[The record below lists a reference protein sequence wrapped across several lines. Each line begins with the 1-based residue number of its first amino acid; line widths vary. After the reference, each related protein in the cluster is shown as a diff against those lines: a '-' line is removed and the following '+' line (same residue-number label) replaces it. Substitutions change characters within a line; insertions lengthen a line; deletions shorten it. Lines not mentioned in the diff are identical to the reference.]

1 MLSIP
6 ENRLPSRA
14 AAVTFFCKATLLQL
28 RRGCIDIVSGVHRL
42 SAGSSTDFP
51 FLLAESR
58 TTLWIEENL
67 AEKSL
72 QLGKVENLR
81 RALRQLNGAA
91 IADGGL
97 FSFWKQIGRATLRR
111 GYVPGRQMR
120 EGCLFPAIGGG
131 LCQLSNALYDV
142 ALQAECEIVERHP
155 HSRIVP
161 GSAAARDRDAAIA
174 WNYLDLRFR
183 PSQPMLVEARMT
195 SDELIVRLYG
205 QSAPPQ
211 SLSMPP
217 LVNMPANYVSL
228 ASLTNP
234 LIRDTRKI
242 LDPAAHSCLTCE
254 QDACFRHNFRMV
266 KTFLSGNED
275 GKEDG
280 RKAYLVG
287 ECTPEFQEHLQ
298 RHRRAADLLAIPL
311 DGKIWRQQRYAWDT
325 AVYHSVGT
333 ATVQTVR
340 RSVISRRLGKYGA
353 ARLQAQL
360 EGDEALAKR
369 LAATLTPDVTRV
381 CVAQSLLP
389 YLWRDGH
396 LGGRRFDV
404 LMTRRPLQTLHENLD
419 EALAQHPIRST
430 LGEFRAPDWL
440 VESEAEA
447 LAAADTLIT
456 PHTGIAALYPD
467 KTLLLDWKLPDS
479 SASSSSASSGTIPSA
494 LASRKIVFP
503 GPTAARK
510 GAYELRDI
518 ARELDLEIVLL
529 GGELEG
535 DGFWEGVRTC
545 RSGRGSTD
553 WLTGIAAVVQP
564 ALVEDHPRTLLRALA
579 AGVPV
584 IATSACG
591 IERLPGVQ
599 TVQYGDIDS
608 LRSALL
614 NVLPGVSVTGLYG
627 IERAMMTRVGR

>member
-1 MLSIP
+1 MLPIP
-6 ENRLPSRA
+6 ENRLPSRVA
-14 AAVTFFCKATLLQL
+14 AGIFYCKASLLQL
-28 RRGCIDIVSGVHRL
+28 RRGYIDI
-42 SAGSSTDFP
+42 AGSVRCVPSGSRTDFP

-81 RALRQLNGAA
+81 RALRKLNGAA
-91 IADGGL
+91 IHAGGL
-97 FSFWKQIGRATLRR
+97 FSFWKQIGRATHRR
-111 GYVPGRQMR
+111 GYVPGRQLR

-142 ALQAECEIVERHP
+142 SLQAECEIVERHP

-183 PSQPMLVEARMT
+183 PSQPMLIEARMT

-205 QSAPPQ
+205 QSTPIK
-211 SLSMPP
+211 MPP
-217 LVNMPANYVSL
+217 TPPANFVSL
-228 ASLTNP
+228 TSLTNP
-234 LIRDTRKI
+234 PPRNTRKI

-254 QDACFRHNFRMV
+254 QDACFRHNSKLV
-266 KTFLSGNED
+266 KTFLSENNTLEEAG
-275 GKEDG
+275 GKEEG

-287 ECTPEFQEHLQ
+287 ECTPEFQEYL
-298 RHRRAADLLAIPL
+298 RTNRRAADLLGIPI
-311 DGKIWRQQRYAWDT
+311 DGKKWRQSRYAWDT
-325 AVYHSVGT
+325 DVYSRVVT
-333 ATVQTVR
+333 ASVQTVR

-360 EGDEALAKR
+360 EGDEALAKG
-369 LAATLTPDVTRV
+369 LAETLTPDAARV

-396 LGGRRFDV
+396 LGGRRFEV
-404 LMTRRPLQTLHENLD
+404 LMTRLPLQTLHSQLD
-419 EALAQHPIRST
+419 SALCAHSERRT
-430 LGEFRAPDWL
+430 LVEFRAPDWM
-440 VESEAEA
+440 VEAEAEA
-447 LAAADTLIT
+447 LAAAHQLIT

-479 SASSSSASSGTIPSA
+479 SHLSSTMPATLSG
-494 LASRKIVFP
+494 RKIVFP

-510 GAYELRDI
+510 GAYELRTI

-529 GGELEG
+529 GSELEG
-535 DGFWEGVRTC
+535 DGFWEGIRTC
-545 RSGRGSTD
+545 RSERGSSD
-553 WLTGIAAVVQP
+553 WLAGAAAVVQP
-564 ALVEDHPRTLLRALA
+564 ALVEDNPRTLLRALA

-584 IATSACG
+584 IATEACG
-591 IERLPGVQ
+591 IDGLPCVQ
-599 TVQYGDIDS
+599 IVPFGDTDA

-614 NVLPGVSVTGLYG
+614 NVLPGVPVTGLYG
-627 IERAMMTRVGR
+627 LERAVMTRVGR